1 MDGENEI
8 RDLEEPGEV
17 LDFQETDP
25 VEFWEERQ
33 RDLVTS
39 VLDYN
44 LGTLSDLVQTNRI
57 DLSPDYQRRDRW
69 DPARQSKL
77 IESFLMNVPVP
88 QIFLNED
95 DYGQYSVIDGKQ
107 RLGAINEFMRGRLR
121 LRRLEVLPISTIRQS
136 MIFHLGCRMSSG
148 HGPTFELQ

>member
-8 RDLEEPGEV
+8 RDLEEPAEV

-121 LRRLEVLPISTIRQS
+121 LRRLEV
-136 MIFHLGCRMSSG
+136 F
-148 HGPTFELQ
+148 

>member
-69 DPARQSKL
+69 DPELQSIL
-77 IESFLMNVPVP
+77 IE
-88 QIFLNED
+88 
-95 DYGQYSVIDGKQ
+95 
-107 RLGAINEFMRGRLR
+107 
-121 LRRLEVLPISTIRQS
+121 
-136 MIFHLGCRMSSG
+136 
-148 HGPTFELQ
+148 